1 MPEQPRPPIKNC
13 PVCGITMLARKSDE
27 SLPHFDV
34 FNCPNCWMV
43 VSYSRR
49 REPDRK
55 SEI

>member
-1 MPEQPRPPIKNC
+1 MPEQARPPIKNC

-43 VSYSRR
+43 VSYAHSR
-49 REPDRK
+49 REPK
-55 SEI
+55 QE